1 MAQFGFGPPSKDE
14 KLVFGAQR
22 PGYPGKF
29 IQKQVVDGWIT
40 FMKAQGVRCV
50 VCLLPD
56 EELKYYPTL
65 SDGLLGLYA
74 ATFGKDNVLWAPT
87 TDRQLLEGE
96 ALRHILHFL
105 YSSTEKSEK
114 AVVHCSAGLGRTGLA
129 LAAWLVFAH
138 RMTERKAIRTVEE
151 QNRSPREAV
160 LYSNAT
166 ELGLMNLLAVARE
179 LDKPQSPSMGI

>member
-1 MAQFGFGPPSKDE
+1 MAEFGFGPPAKDE

-29 IQKQVVDGWIT
+29 VQKQVADDWIT
-40 FMKAQGVRCV
+40 FIKAQGVNRL

-74 ATFGKDNVLWAPT
+74 GAFGKDNVLWAPT
-87 TDRQLLEGE
+87 ADRQLLTGE
-96 ALRHILHFL
+96 AVRHILYFL
-105 YSSTEKSEK
+105 HDATLKGEKS
-114 AVVHCSAGLGRTGLA
+114 VVHCSAGLGRTGLV
-129 LAAWLVFAH
+129 LAAWLVYRH
-138 RMTERKAIRTVEE
+138 NLTERKAIRTVEE

-160 LYSNAT
+160 LYGNAT
-166 ELGLMNLLAVARE
+166 QAELMKVLAVARE
-179 LDKPQSPSMGI
+179 LDKP